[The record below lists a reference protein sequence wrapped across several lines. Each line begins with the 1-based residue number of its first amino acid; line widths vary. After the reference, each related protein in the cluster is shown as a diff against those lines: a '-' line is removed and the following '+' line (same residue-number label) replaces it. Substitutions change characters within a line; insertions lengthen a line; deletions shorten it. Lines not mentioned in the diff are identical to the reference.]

1 MAPATAEVI
10 YRVVNLLLSA
20 CALAVAALV
29 VVEIEHRR
37 SHRLAPLG
45 VAFCAVFLTIGV
57 RAALRVAAGDF
68 TFTPPRVGVLLIIV
82 DAAAAAAAVVFLA
95 QRRRY
100 RMFVESAD
108 LVRAYETE
116 YAEKER
122 EAQALVQVN
131 DELRRL
137 DQLKSEFLAMVSHE
151 LRTPLTAIIGYSRLL
166 LRQAHGSLTPKQM
179 EQQEAIYRSGQR
191 LTDLINDL
199 LDVSRLEAGRVELA
213 PRPTDVRQV
222 VQQVMGIMAP
232 AARAKDLRV
241 SASFP
246 SDFPRVHADP
256 TRLQQI
262 LVNLVGNA
270 VKFTGTGGTVRVHG
284 GRQVDKAWITV
295 EDDGVGIAPEELPRI
310 WDLFYQVE
318 SPLRRR
324 HGGSGLGLT
333 MVRRLVELHGGV
345 VRAESEGE
353 NRGSRFTFTLPVAT
367 TPDVPEA
374 AEEVAVSTDR
384 ILSGLNVLVVED
396 EQENQELMRA
406 VIEDVLGGTVRIC
419 GDGERAVGEA
429 LDRPPG
435 LILLDLMLPSV
446 SGWEVTRRL
455 RQSPRTRSVPII
467 AVSALARPQEREAAL
482 HAGCDAYLAKPFTP
496 DALANVVATTLNRVA
511 SIPSVGTAADTV
523 SPDTATTA
531 GADAPTGVADSSRGV
546 TNTSA
551 GGRGAPNGA
560 NTAPGARNAR

>member
-1 MAPATAEVI
+1 MAPASAETV
-10 YRVVNLLLSA
+10 YRVVNLILSA
-20 CALAVAALV
+20 CALAVAALI

-37 SHRLAPLG
+37 TRKLDPLG

-57 RAALRVAAGDF
+57 RAAVRLAVNDF
-68 TFTPPRVGVLLIIV
+68 SSTPPRLTGLLILV
-82 DAAAAAAAVVFLA
+82 DAGAALAAGVFLA
-95 QRRRY
+95 LRRRY
-100 RMFVESAD
+100 RVFVESVD

-122 EAQALVQVN
+122 EARALAQVN

-166 LRQAHGSLTPKQM
+166 LRQAHGSLTPKQI
-179 EQQEAIYRSGQR
+179 EQQEAIFRSGQR

-222 VQQVMGIMAP
+222 VQQVMGVVAP
-232 AARAKDLRV
+232 AARAKEIRLT
-241 SASFP
+241 ATFP
-246 SDFPRVHADP
+246 PDFPRVHADP

-270 VKFTGTGGTVRVHG
+270 VKFTGTGGSVRVHG
-284 GRQVDKAWITV
+284 GRQGDKTWIAV
-295 EDDGVGIAPEELPRI
+295 EDDGVGIAPDELSRI

-318 SPLRRR
+318 SPMRRR

-353 NRGSRFTFTLPVAT
+353 SRGSRFTFTLPVAH
-367 TPDVPEA
+367 DQAIPEVVD
-374 AEEVAVSTDR
+374 EVEVSTDR
-384 ILSGLNVLVVED
+384 ILNGLTVLIVED
-396 EQENQELMRA
+396 EEENQELMRA
-406 VIEDVLGGTVRIC
+406 VIEDVLGGTVSVC
-419 GDGERAVGEA
+419 ADGERAVGEA
-429 LDRPPG
+429 VDHAPD
-435 LILLDLMLPSV
+435 LILLDLMLPRV
-446 SGWEVTRRL
+446 SGWEVARRL
-455 RQSPRTRSVPII
+455 RQSARTRAIPII

-482 HAGCDAYLAKPFTP
+482 HAGCNAYLAKPFTP
-496 DALANVVATTLNRVA
+496 DAMARVIATTLQRMPGETPGL
-511 SIPSVGTAADTV
+511 SG
-523 SPDTATTA
+523 
-531 GADAPTGVADSSRGV
+531 
-546 TNTSA
+546 
-551 GGRGAPNGA
+551 
-560 NTAPGARNAR
+560 APGAVSKTPGAVR

>member
-1 MAPATAEVI
+1 MNAATTMEVA

-20 CALAVAALV
+20 SALAVAALI
-29 VVEIEHRR
+29 VVEIGRR
-37 SHRLAPLG
+37 RPRTLDPLG
-45 VAFCAVFLTIGV
+45 VAFCAVFLAVGL
-57 RAALRVAAGDF
+57 RAAVRLTLGEFSTGPSQTRV
-68 TFTPPRVGVLLIIV
+68 TTLIIAAC
-82 DAAAAAAAVVFLA
+82 AAAAAGAFLA
-95 QRRRY
+95 MHRRY
-100 RMFVESAD
+100 RVFVESAE
-108 LVRAYETE
+108 LVRAYETG

-166 LRQAHGSLTPKQM
+166 LRQAHGSLTPKQI

-222 VQQVMGIMAP
+222 VQQVMGIVAP
-232 AARAKDLRV
+232 AARAKDIRLT
-241 SASFP
+241 ASFP
-246 SDFPRVHADP
+246 PEFPRVHADP

-270 VKFTGTGGTVRVHG
+270 VKFTGTGGSVRVLG
-284 GRQVDKAWITV
+284 GRQDDKAWVAV

-318 SPLRRR
+318 SPLRRK

-353 NRGSRFTFTLPVAT
+353 NRGSRFTFTLPVA
-367 TPDVPEA
+367 
-374 AEEVAVSTDR
+374 
-384 ILSGLNVLVVED
+384 I
-396 EQENQELMRA
+396 
-406 VIEDVLGGTVRIC
+406 
-419 GDGERAVGEA
+419 
-429 LDRPPG
+429 
-435 LILLDLMLPSV
+435 
-446 SGWEVTRRL
+446 
-455 RQSPRTRSVPII
+455 
-467 AVSALARPQEREAAL
+467 
-482 HAGCDAYLAKPFTP
+482 
-496 DALANVVATTLNRVA
+496 
-511 SIPSVGTAADTV
+511 
-523 SPDTATTA
+523 
-531 GADAPTGVADSSRGV
+531 
-546 TNTSA
+546 
-551 GGRGAPNGA
+551 
-560 NTAPGARNAR
+560 